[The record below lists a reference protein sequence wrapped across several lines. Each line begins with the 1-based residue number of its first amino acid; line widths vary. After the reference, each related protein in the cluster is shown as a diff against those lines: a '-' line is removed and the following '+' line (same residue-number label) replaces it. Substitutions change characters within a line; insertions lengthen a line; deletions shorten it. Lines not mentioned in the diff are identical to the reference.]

1 MVQIEGRG
9 RRWILLLKFSYF
21 INIIDRGTILK
32 KMTTETSSIKE
43 NTASC
48 SWSSLFLDSRITKIL
63 ERDGFS
69 SPTIIQ
75 ERAIPLA
82 LSGKD
87 IVAKAPTGSGKTL
100 SYVLPILQS
109 LVDLVEGEDYDS
121 SIRSIHSLILVPT
134 KELAKQ
140 VHSIIKELTHYLPK
154 SIITVN
160 LASEDKLPVQR
171 ALLGGGGGARGSS
184 SAGTPSIVIS
194 TPTRILP
201 HLDAGTIDFGRSATN
216 AGTTETTAETTQA
229 RPLQHFVVD
238 EADLIFSFGYKTDLD
253 LLISKHLPRTVQT
266 FLLSAT
272 LMPEM
277 DELKKL
283 IMRSPQTIKV
293 DSVSDVVNDDDLNYS
308 TTTTTTTSKTS
319 KTSTLLPATLQQYV
333 MKVEKDEDKFLLMYV
348 ILKLKLLKG
357 KILIF
362 AGETERCFKLR
373 LFLEQFGIRV
383 CLLNGELP
391 SLTRHHIVDEFNR
404 SIYDIIIASDES
416 VLLNK
421 KNESGVSRGVD
432 FKLVDV
438 VINFDLP
445 RTAAT
450 YVHRV
455 GRTARGKAVGT
466 AISFVNATSLE
477 EEKMLSSINGYL
489 FPLGDMEVETHSFD
503 IHQLDG
509 FRYRCGDAFRA
520 VTRSVIKK
528 ARLKEIKSE
537 LLKEEKLKQYWASRP
552 QDLQALRHDQDISV
566 IAKQAQLRNVPSY
579 LLNPCSVASVGGAN
593 RGDGIDAPSG
603 PFVHTISSLPQTT
616 LNSQRRDKKNN
627 SNSNSGVG
635 KRRKFSQKKDP
646 LRKKLKK

>member
-1 MVQIEGRG
+1 
-9 RRWILLLKFSYF
+9 
-21 INIIDRGTILK
+21 
-32 KMTTETSSIKE
+32 MTTSASSDVKRSMTTTTTTTSP
-43 NTASC
+43 NT
-48 SWSSLFLDSRITKIL
+48 SWSSLFLDPRITKIL
-63 ERDGFS
+63 ERDGLD
-69 SPTIIQ
+69 SPTAVQ
-75 ERAIPLA
+75 EKSIPLA

-100 SYVLPILQS
+100 SYVLPILQNILDS
-109 LVDLVEGEDYDS
+109 LNDDGANDVGDILS
-121 SIRSIHSLILVPT
+121 KNHTHTHSLILVPT

-140 VHSIIKELTHYLPK
+140 VHSVIKELTHYLPK
-154 SIITVN
+154 SICCVN

-171 ALLGGGGGARGSS
+171 ALLGASSTGSS
-184 SAGTPSIVIS
+184 GNPSIIIS

-201 HLDAGTIDFGRSATN
+201 HLIGGTINFGRSSPQN
-216 AGTTETTAETTQA
+216 A
-229 RPLQHFVVD
+229 LKHFVVD

-253 LLISKHLPRTVQT
+253 TLIRDHLPRTVQT
-266 FLLSAT
+266 FLFSAT

-277 DELKKL
+277 EELKKL
-283 IMRSPQTIKV
+283 IMRSPEIIKIESEKK
-293 DSVSDVVNDDDLNYS
+293 DNDDSN
-308 TTTTTTTSKTS
+308 TSS
-319 KTSTLLPATLQQYV
+319 SSLLPSTLQQYV
-333 MKVEKDEDKFLLMYV
+333 MKVDADEDKFLLMYV

-373 LFLEQFGIRV
+373 LFLEQFGVRV

-391 SLTRHHIVDEFNR
+391 SLSRHHIVDEFNR

-416 VLLNK
+416 ILLNK

-445 RTAAT
+445 TTAAN
-450 YVHRV
+450 YIHRV

-466 AISFVNATSLE
+466 AISFVSCSSE
-477 EEKMLSSINGYL
+477 EEIRMLQSINRTL
-489 FPLGDMEVETHSFD
+489 FPENLTSEIMVHSFD

-528 ARLKEIKSE
+528 ARLHEIKNE

-552 QDLQALRHDQDISV
+552 QDLQSLRHDQDISV

-579 LLNPCSVASVGGAN
+579 LLKGSLNTPSNVESTT
-593 RGDGIDAPSG
+593 SG
-603 PFVHTISSLPQTT
+603 PFVHSISSLPQNTP
-616 LNSQRRDKKNN
+616 NYQRKNKKKDGDAINV
-627 SNSNSGVG
+627 SS
-635 KRRKFSQKKDP
+635 KRRLMMTKKKDP
-646 LRKKLKK
+646 LRKKMKK